1 MCCRINIKG
10 KRRREVKVE
19 HISFGEIEIKFVKF
33 FTLLCFI
40 IYNLIIQTEN
50 SGAGQEKRKKITTAV
65 NLL

>member
-10 KRRREVKVE
+10 KRRKEVKVE

-40 IYNLIIQTEN
+40 IYNLIIQTED
-50 SGAGQEKRKKITTAV
+50 SGEGERKKKE
-65 NLL
+65 NNNGS